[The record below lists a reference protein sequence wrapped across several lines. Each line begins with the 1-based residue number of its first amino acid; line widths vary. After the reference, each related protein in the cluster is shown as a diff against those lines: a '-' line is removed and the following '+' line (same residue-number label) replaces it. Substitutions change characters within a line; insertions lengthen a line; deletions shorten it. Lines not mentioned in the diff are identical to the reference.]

1 MTVKTLDDLF
11 RDTLKDIYYAEQK
24 ILKGLERMVEGAT
37 CTELQAAFK
46 KHHAE
51 TEGQIM
57 RLEKIFTMIDE
68 PAKGKKCDAI
78 EGILEEAN
86 GILKDFKGTPAL
98 DAGLVSS
105 AQSVEHY
112 EITRYG
118 TLKSWAESLG
128 YNEAAALFDASLKE
142 EMATDEFLTE
152 LAERKCNPDAMRMAA
167 E

>member
-1 MTVKTLDDLF
+1 MTTKTLDTLF
-11 RDTLKDIYYAEQK
+11 RDTLKDLYYAEQK
-24 ILKGLERMVEGAT
+24 ILKAIPKMVDSAQ

-46 KHHAE
+46 KHFAE

-57 RLEKIFTMIDE
+57 RLEKIFAMVDE

-78 EGILEEAN
+78 EGILEEAE
-86 GILKDFKGTPAL
+86 GIMKDFKNSPAL

-105 AQSVEHY
+105 AQAVEHY

-118 TLKSWAESLG
+118 TLKSWAETLGFTEAVALLDQSLR
-128 YNEAAALFDASLKE
+128 E
-142 EMATDEFLTE
+142 EIATDEFLTE
-152 LAERKCNPDAMRMAA
+152 LAERKTNPDAMRMAA